1 MGTLSDSKISWLWRN
16 RAARNRQSR
25 QTSVKQ
31 QGGFLC
37 LTSFDLI
44 YYVLELNRRARTK
57 LWSELLPVWF
67 RGDTSKSAKSAST
80 PPEILQLVCY
90 IISTVSYANYLLTT
104 SLCMK

>member
-1 MGTLSDSKISWLWRN
+1 MDDASLTSNSDAGCLVKFDTLSQIIDMGTLSDSKISWLWRN

-57 LWSELLPVWF
+57 LWL
-67 RGDTSKSAKSAST
+67 K
-80 PPEILQLVCY
+80 
-90 IISTVSYANYLLTT
+90 LLTAYIFRRKMIR
-104 SLCMK
+104 SILDIS